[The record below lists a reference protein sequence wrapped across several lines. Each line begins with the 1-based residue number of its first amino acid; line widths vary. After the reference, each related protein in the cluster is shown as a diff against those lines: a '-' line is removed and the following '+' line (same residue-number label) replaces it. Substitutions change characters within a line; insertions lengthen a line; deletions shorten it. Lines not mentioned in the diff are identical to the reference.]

1 MFVLENIIIIL
12 VIATWSD
19 IEAGNC
25 GHSGGKKKNRW
36 AAAQKD
42 RP

>member
-1 MFVLENIIIIL
+1 MFVLENIITL

-25 GHSGGKKKNRW
+25 GHSVAKKNRW
-36 AAAQKD
+36 AAAETD
-42 RP
+42 HA